1 MATKIKITNEL
12 YLTAASSSL
21 IIAFFGVI
29 QFYVFDRPETLY
41 SIKMFLGL
49 STMFF
54 IAWLILFF
62 LVQRHPQ
69 WSSLRLF
76 CVSFLCNISARA
88 ACSALGLFDFFPP
101 DFLLAEFIYFVS
113 TLLPING
120 ILVIILKFTMS
131 FMEKT
136 ETERQ
141 LQALKL
147 ETAETHTKILIQ
159 QLHPHFLFNSLSV
172 LKSLISESPQK
183 AENYVITL
191 SEFLRYSIEAS
202 SNDLTDLEREL
213 DFVESYILLQK
224 ERFEDSF
231 SYFIQ
236 IEDRFL
242 RTKIPIMALQI
253 VIENVFKH
261 NGFTKQNPLSFSI
274 TIENNFLV
282 VENTKNALR
291 QIDSPKTGLKNIG
304 TRYELLA
311 QKTIIIQNNPHNFVV
326 KLPLL

>member
-1 MATKIKITNEL
+1 M
-12 YLTAASSSL
+12 
-21 IIAFFGVI
+21 
-29 QFYVFDRPETLY
+29 
-41 SIKMFLGL
+41 
-49 STMFF
+49 
-54 IAWLILFF
+54 
-62 LVQRHPQ
+62 
-69 WSSLRLF
+69 
-76 CVSFLCNISARA
+76 
-88 ACSALGLFDFFPP
+88 
-101 DFLLAEFIYFVS
+101 
-113 TLLPING
+113 
-120 ILVIILKFTMS
+120 
-131 FMEKT
+131 
-136 ETERQ
+136 
-141 LQALKL
+141 
-147 ETAETHTKILIQ
+147 
-159 QLHPHFLFNSLSV
+159 HFLFNSLSV